1 MIKEPPKSGRPVPPP
16 INVNSHKL
24 SEYGRMLSF
33 VARWGPFDHGDEYI
47 LPEFG
52 IAPSTFYR
60 RVLAFVQ
67 EAPPQAMRESDRQRV
82 VGLCL
87 TKLAALG
94 LSDQTRAA
102 NHPPGS

>member
-1 MIKEPPKSGRPVPPP
+1 MIKEPPKSGHPAPRPT
-16 INVNSHKL
+16 NVNSHKL

-52 IAPSTFYR
+52 IAPSTFYH
-60 RVLAFVQ
+60 RVLALVQ

-94 LSDQTRAA
+94 HSDRTRAA
-102 NHPPGS
+102 SYPSGS